1 MKTLDKQSVLID
13 LHYLPCLE
21 FFSCVLNFDEIILE
35 SNEHFAKQS
44 YRNRCYLQGANKIEM
59 LSIPVIDGNKKIL
72 MKDVKIDYSQR
83 WETIHWRTITAA
95 YGKSPFFEFF
105 ADYFQAIYTKKTAF
119 IWDLNYD
126 FLTLCLKLLKQNK
139 TIRQTEV
146 YEKEVKNVVFD
157 ARSLINAKR
166 GFEINNFY
174 QPVAYQQN
182 FGNEFEP
189 NLSVID
195 LLFCRGN
202 QSFEILKK
210 SSTI

>member
-1 MKTLDKQSVLID
+1 MKTLDTQSVLID

-21 FFSCVLNFDEIILE
+21 FFTCVLNFDEIILE

-44 YRNRCYLQGANKIEM
+44 YRNRCYIQGANKTEM

-72 MKDVKIDYSQR
+72 MKDIKIDYSQR
-83 WETIHWRTITAA
+83 WETIHWRTINAA

-105 ADYFQAIYTKKTAF
+105 ADYFQAIYEKKSIF
-119 IWDLNYD
+119 LWDINLS
-126 FLTLCLKLLKQNK
+126 FLTLCLKLMKQNK
-139 TIRQTEV
+139 TISQTEV
-146 YEKEVKNVVFD
+146 YEKEVKNNVFD
-157 ARSLINAKR
+157 ARTLINAKK
-166 GFEINNFY
+166 GFETNNIY
-174 QPVAYQQN
+174 QPISYQQN

-189 NLSVID
+189 NLSIID

-202 QSFEILKK
+202 QSLEILKK